1 MGDQDAARAV
11 DSLSGHH
18 GRLLCWLRPSSG
30 ADERWWRPVGTWVAS
45 ESPPFSK
52 FKRHPDVTVVG
63 GDFGIKDGFRK
74 DGFWFYV
81 GGAPADLVFSSP
93 DFPTDGSVDI
103 EASLNVA
110 RSSLRLSSRVEER
123 GRNLHL
129 GCEVIEIDY
138 NDERIY
144 DIFEAVRFGPPSP
157 PRSAGAPSPAAA
169 PARSESE
176 ALASASALPLCDATG
191 GDVRCVKTF
200 GYTIDRRTT
209 LILIPRF
216 RSPFRPLRPRAR

>member
-30 ADERWWRPVGTWVAS
+30 ADEHWWRPVGTWEAS

-63 GDFGIKDGFRK
+63 GDFGIKNGFRK
-74 DGFWFYV
+74 GGFWFY
-81 GGAPADLVFSSP
+81 SP

-103 EASLNVA
+103 EAPLNVA

-123 GRNLHL
+123 CRNVHL
-129 GCEVIEIDY
+129 GCEVIEIDD

-157 PRSAGAPSPAAA
+157 PAAPPSPAAA

-176 ALASASALPLCDATG
+176 AIASASALPLPRLSR
-191 GDVRCVKTF
+191 VL
-200 GYTIDRRTT
+200 RRTRSPRPK
-209 LILIPRF
+209 LERPMLRF

>member
-30 ADERWWRPVGTWVAS
+30 ADEHWWRP
-45 ESPPFSK
+45 SPPFSK

-63 GDFGIKDGFRK
+63 GDFGIKKGFRK
-74 DGFWFYV
+74 GDFRFYV
-81 GGAPADLVFSSP
+81 GGAPADLVYSSP

-103 EASLNVA
+103 EAPLNVA

-123 GRNLHL
+123 GRNVHF
-129 GCEVIEIDY
+129 GCEVIEIDD

-157 PRSAGAPSPAAA
+157 PAAPPSPTAA

-176 ALASASALPLCDATG
+176 ALASASALPLISR
-191 GDVRCVKTF
+191 VL
-200 GYTIDRRTT
+200 RRTRGPRPK
-209 LILIPRF
+209 LERPMLRF

>member
-30 ADERWWRPVGTWVAS
+30 ADEHWWLPVGTWEAS

-63 GDFGIKDGFRK
+63 GDFGIKNGFRK
-74 DGFWFYV
+74 GGFWFYV
-81 GGAPADLVFSSP
+81 GVAPADLVYSSP
-93 DFPTDGSVDI
+93 DFPTDGS
-103 EASLNVA
+103 
-110 RSSLRLSSRVEER
+110 ER
-123 GRNLHL
+123 GRNVHL
-129 GCEVIEIDY
+129 GCEVIEIDD

-157 PRSAGAPSPAAA
+157 PAAPPSPVAA

-176 ALASASALPLCDATG
+176 ALAPASALPLPRLPR
-191 GDVRCVKTF
+191 VL
-200 GYTIDRRTT
+200 RRTRG
-209 LILIPRF
+209 LRPKLERPMLRF